1 MRILILGGG
10 SREHALAHVL
20 SNSPECEKLYLA
32 PGNAGTA
39 EIALNLDLKE
49 NNFQGIKEAVLD
61 KQIDL
66 VIPGPEK
73 PLIEG
78 IVDFFRDDPDLYTEQ
93 IVGPDQKAAWLEGS
107 KAFAKDFMKRHQ
119 IPTGGYHVFRADQY
133 EEALNTLSDE
143 NPPYVIKAD
152 GLAAGKGVTI
162 CQTKSEG
169 EQTLYSYMVNQSL
182 GEAANQVVIETY
194 LEGVEFSVFVLTDGQ
209 NWVTLPDAQDYK
221 RVHDHDQGPN
231 TGGMGAIA
239 PAHNFTEEYRSKV
252 ERTIIEP
259 TLQGLQA
266 EDFHYRGF
274 LYFGLID
281 VEGEPYVLEYNV
293 RLGDPEAA
301 VILPLLASD
310 PLPAIRAVAKGQL
323 NTSELSFKN
332 KAAAAVVMASGGYP
346 GAYEKGKPI
355 HGLEQVHKAHVFHAG
370 TSREGDQI
378 VTAGGR
384 VLAIAALGDDNND
397 AVGKAYQAVESVDFE
412 QAHYRMDIGKG
423 L

>member
-1 MRILILGGG
+1 MRILVLGAG
-10 SREHALAHVL
+10 SREHALAEVL
-20 SNSPECEKLYLA
+20 SKSSECEKLYLA
-32 PGNAGTA
+32 PGNAGTN
-39 EIALNLDLKE
+39 EIAINLDVKE

-61 KQIDL
+61 KQINL

-78 IVDFFRDDPDLYTEQ
+78 IVDFFRDDPDLEAEQ
-93 IVGPDQKAAWLEGS
+93 VVGPDKKAARLEGS
-107 KAFAKDFMKRHQ
+107 KAFAKDFMIRHQ
-119 IPTGGYHVFRADQY
+119 IHTGGYHVFQADQY
-133 EEALNTLSDE
+133 DDALTALSKE

-162 CQTKSEG
+162 CQTKKEA
-169 EQTLYSYMVNQSL
+169 EHTLHSYMVDQSL
-182 GEAANQVVIETY
+182 GEAASQVVIESY
-194 LEGVEFSVFVLTDGQ
+194 LAGIEFSAFVLTDGQ

-221 RVHDHDQGPN
+221 RVYDDDKGPN

-239 PAHNFTEEYRSKV
+239 PAYRFTKEYRSKV
-252 ERTIIEP
+252 KHKIIEP
-259 TLQGLQA
+259 TIQGLQA
-266 EDFHYRGF
+266 EDFDYKGF

-281 VEGEPYVLEYNV
+281 VAGEPHVLEYNV
-293 RLGDPEAA
+293 RLGDPEAS

-310 PLPAIRAVAKGQL
+310 PLPAIRSAANGQL
-323 NTSELSFKN
+323 NEADLSFKN

-355 HGLEQVHKAHVFHAG
+355 HGLEHVHHAHVFQAG

-384 VLAIAALGDDNND
+384 VLAIAALGDNKND
-397 AVGKAYQAVESVDFE
+397 AVFQAYQAIESVDFE
-412 QAHYRMDIGKG
+412 KAHYRRDIGQG